1 YSHPEQLLIEES
13 KSRLLERPCRWLN
26 CRAVLNCAVNLL
38 AHLKKHA
45 REEGLAGMAP
55 FLCRWAS
62 CEREFD
68 VKQERDVHLEKHTIR
83 PLPCPFAGCDER
95 FNKPVEVMQHEFQHQ
110 QAERRE
116 LVMRK
121 PTYQPNVPAIP
132 ARLGPPPHWLP
143 SHRVIPRRVVK
154 CRISADRHATVGPWI
169 LWNIFSPVELN
180 TRKQNASMRGRP
192 ARQAINYDVDSSD
205 PRRDDYDF
213 LLALSS
219 YPAKNPQ
226 LDDLDSTLITMS
238 AARGLTLW
246 GSGSTVD
253 SGAGSAT
260 PEEKRDRDAVVISAA
275 EEAQME
281 ESDRSARE
289 DSRPEERRPGQSVA
303 MGEEDAVERML
314 IL

>member
-1 YSHPEQLLIEES
+1 MVSYWIL
-13 KSRLLERPCRWLN
+13 
-26 CRAVLNCAVNLL
+26 RA
-38 AHLKKHA
+38 
-45 REEGLAGMAP
+45 
-55 FLCRWAS
+55 
-62 CEREFD
+62 
-68 VKQERDVHLEKHTIR
+68 Q
-83 PLPCPFAGCDER
+83 
-95 FNKPVEVMQHEFQHQ
+95 
-110 QAERRE
+110 
-116 LVMRK
+116 
-121 PTYQPNVPAIP
+121 
-132 ARLGPPPHWLP
+132 
-143 SHRVIPRRVVK
+143 
-154 CRISADRHATVGPWI
+154 I

-260 PEEKRDRDAVVISAA
+260 PEEKRNRDAVVISAA

-303 MGEEDAVERML
+303 MGEGGGCCGKDADPVIGRSIHGQTRDGETIGAARIDMFQV
-314 IL
+314 